1 MSPQNDLQTLDRIFP
16 QDPNF
21 SGIAYQAHENV
32 PILIPWT
39 RKVIVLGTGFESS
52 VASDPNDFALRPTA
66 LEKTTYRV
74 EPTESTS
81 SFRQNSST
89 KVASSYEHMDFKG
102 SLSAGGSVLGVSAQ
116 AAFAKNVYG
125 NRDSK
130 KVSLQASLR
139 IGRIIPNTSYHLST
153 DALALLRA
161 SPTEFH
167 RTYGDYFLGGFVL
180 GADTATFL
188 STSSSRDL
196 KAEMKQ
202 IQVQAKFFGM
212 KKTVYDKRTSSQSDS
227 SNYDIT
233 FNGFDSLDGVGY
245 NAKAADERSYMEIQE
260 KATKNVSGGINLD
273 KRVKDILK
281 GLGLGTAMEDVV
293 QVTEEQCRAVCK
305 SGLVVELMFLPYAG
319 LKDYIASTFEY

>member
-1 MSPQNDLQTLDRIFP
+1 MSPSVSQNDLLTLDRIFP

-52 VASDPNDFALRPTA
+52 IASDPNDFALRPTA

-125 NRDSK
+125 NRDVRGFS
-130 KVSLQASLR
+130 SL
-139 IGRIIPNTSYHLST
+139 
-153 DALALLRA
+153 
-161 SPTEFH
+161 
-167 RTYGDYFLGGFVL
+167 
-180 GADTATFL
+180 
-188 STSSSRDL
+188 
-196 KAEMKQ
+196 
-202 IQVQAKFFGM
+202 
-212 KKTVYDKRTSSQSDS
+212 
-227 SNYDIT
+227 
-233 FNGFDSLDGVGY
+233 
-245 NAKAADERSYMEIQE
+245 
-260 KATKNVSGGINLD
+260 
-273 KRVKDILK
+273 
-281 GLGLGTAMEDVV
+281 
-293 QVTEEQCRAVCK
+293 C
-305 SGLVVELMFLPYAG
+305 
-319 LKDYIASTFEY
+319 